1 MSEADWSLGTF
12 EGVRRDQAR
21 RAAAATPA
29 QRIAWLEEMLQLA
42 LASGALQRERRL
54 KQREIDKAWYGLPA
68 ESAPADGLSA
78 GE

>member
-29 QRIAWLEEMLQLA
+29 QRIEWLEEILRLA
-42 LASGALQRERRL
+42 MATGALQRERRL
-54 KQREIDKAWYGLPA
+54 KQRAIDEAWYGAVPD
-68 ESAPADGLSA
+68 S
-78 GE
+78 